1 MPCLGPVSGQR
12 AVRLNRI
19 GYGRTARHGG
29 PFWNDRMDREMDK
42 SNRKRIR
49 IKWNVPENPFPALWR
64 RRLGNYRQRAYWLKK
79 WEITWKNTLVTAAI
93 LIAVTML
100 AWIYHRVSAGTINII
115 MFYTVALI
123 FIPRFTEGYVPGI
136 VSAMVSVGCVNFLFT
151 EPYFQWDFSRQGY
164 PVTFFCMMVIA
175 VAVSAV
181 TSYTKEQ
188 SRVLAQQE
196 KQLME
201 ADKEKMR
208 ANLLRAVSHD
218 LRTPLTGIIGASSSY
233 LENERFLSEEKK
245 RSMVTHIREDANWLL
260 NMVENL
266 LTVTRIQAGEYSVS
280 KSLEP
285 VEEVLSESV
294 RRVKK
299 RIPDVRVKA
308 FLPEEFVMIPM
319 DAMLIEQ
326 VLINLIENAH
336 FHGNG
341 SREIEV
347 SARREEDGVRFI
359 VRDYGAGIAPDR
371 LESIFDGVSQRGSR
385 ESDSY
390 RGMGIGL
397 SICKTIIMA
406 HGGKIW
412 AENHENGAQLMFVL
426 PGEKAGRAPAQAA
439 ERTSA
444 LEKIA
449 MRRWRERQ

>member
-1 MPCLGPVSGQR
+1 MHEKTQK
-12 AVRLNRI
+12 
-19 GYGRTARHGG
+19 
-29 PFWNDRMDREMDK
+29 EMG
-42 SNRKRIR
+42 
-49 IKWNVPENPFPALWR
+49 R
-64 RRLGNYRQRAYWLKK
+64 RRLPGPPKNPLRALWQKRLTNYSQKAYWLKK

-93 LIAVTML
+93 LIAVTL
-100 AWIYHRVSAGTINII
+100 VAWIYHRLSAGTINII

-233 LENERFLSEEKK
+233 LENEPYLSEEKK
-245 RSMVTHIREDANWLL
+245 RSMVRHIGEDANWLL

-266 LTVTRIQAGEYSVS
+266 LTVTRISAGESNVS

-299 RIPDVRVKA
+299 RIPDVKVKV
-308 FLPEEFVMIPM
+308 FMPEEFVMIPM

-326 VLINLIENAH
+326 VLINLMENAY
-336 FHGNG
+336 FHGNA
-341 SREIEV
+341 STEIEV
-347 SARREEDGVRFI
+347 FTRMEEDGVMFV

-412 AENHENGAQLMFVL
+412 AENHERGAQLMFVL
-426 PGEKAGRAPAQAA
+426 PVSEREKATSQPT
-439 ERTSA
+439 ERPSA

-449 MRRWRERQ
+449 MRRWGEK